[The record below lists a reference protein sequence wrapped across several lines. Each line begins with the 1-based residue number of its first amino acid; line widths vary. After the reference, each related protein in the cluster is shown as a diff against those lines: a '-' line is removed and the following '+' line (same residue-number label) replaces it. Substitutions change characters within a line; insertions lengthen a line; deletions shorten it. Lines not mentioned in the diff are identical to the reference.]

1 MMHLLRLIYSSAFL
15 YALLVVPCYGV
26 WLEGEG
32 QARIIDGQVDTA
44 RQQAIQAALITLMYR
59 GGASVKSL
67 QVVKS
72 GVLETDELTVRTNGE
87 VYDMKL
93 LVETIKED
101 QIMVKVTA
109 DIFPLNSCEKD
120 SYAKT
125 LFVGPFQ
132 LQKREHAQ
140 LGGIYRTP
148 EEVSRRVFHRFKQN
162 SKRVDARH
170 LMTQQIALD
179 GRYSHDLESQM
190 LTFARSLSEKFD
202 VQYILFGQI
211 VDMSSYN
218 ETSTNLLGISDTVK
232 QRNFQMKL
240 FVIDGINGETVLR
253 KNYGSNREW
262 PFDVTMKFDV
272 TGETFWSSDYGK
284 LIDSYIDQSVQDVED
299 SLYCRQSLAK
309 VVGIYNGQVVINIG
323 RVNGVRK
330 GDKFELVRQQYLMHL
345 DGGLKGPIFNA
356 DNTQL
361 TVVSVQSDR
370 AVLSTQRYSEMAN
383 IQIRD
388 VLVAVNQDPFA
399 LDDSIN

>member
-1 MMHLLRLIYSSAFL
+1 MSLLIRAGLTLVMLLGAVCPS
-15 YALLVVPCYGV
+15 YAV
-26 WLEGEG
+26 WFEGEG
-32 QARIIDGQVDTA
+32 QAKIRDGQVDVA
-44 RQQAIQAALITLMYR
+44 RQQAIKDALLTLMYR

-93 LVETIKED
+93 LVETINED
-101 QIMVKVTA
+101 QITVKVAA

-148 EEVSRRVFHRFKQN
+148 EEVSQRLFYRFKN
-162 SKRVDARH
+162 KSKRIDARH
-170 LMTQQIALD
+170 LMTRQIAFD
-179 GRYSHDLESQM
+179 GRYSNDIEPQM
-190 LTFARSLSEKFD
+190 LKVARSLSSQYD
-202 VQYILFGQI
+202 VQYILFGKI
-211 VDMSSYN
+211 IDMSSYN
-218 ETSTNLLGISDTVK
+218 ETTSNLLGINSTVK
-232 QRNFQMKL
+232 QRNFQL
-240 FVIDGINGETVLR
+240 RLYVIDGINGETILR
-253 KNYGSNREW
+253 KSYGSNREW
-262 PFDVTMKFDV
+262 PFDVTMKLDV

-284 LIDSYIDQSVQDVED
+284 LIDSYIDQSVVDVED
-299 SLYCRQSLAK
+299 ALYCRQSLAK
-309 VVGIYNGQVVINIG
+309 VVGLYNDQVVINIG
-323 RVNGVRK
+323 QTNGVRK

-345 DGGLKGPIFNA
+345 DGGLRGPIFNA
-356 DNTQL
+356 DDTQL

-370 AVLSTQRYSEMAN
+370 SVLRTERFSDMAN

-388 VLVAVNQDPFA
+388 VLVAVSDDPFA
-399 LDDSIN
+399 LTDNAN

>member
-1 MMHLLRLIYSSAFL
+1 MSKFLRVCVCLLTLMGINFPS
-15 YALLVVPCYGV
+15 YAI

-32 QARIIDGQVDTA
+32 QAKIVDGQVDKA
-44 RQQAIQAALITLMYR
+44 RQQAIQDALLTLMYR

-93 LVETIKED
+93 LVETIIDD
-101 QIMVKVTA
+101 QMTVKVAA
-109 DIFPLNSCEKD
+109 DIFPLNTCEKD

-140 LGGIYRTP
+140 LGGVYRTP
-148 EEVSRRVFHRFKQN
+148 EEVSQRLFHRFKSK

-170 LMTQQIALD
+170 LMTRQIAFD
-179 GRYSHDLESQM
+179 GRYANDIEPQM
-190 LTFARSLSEKFD
+190 LKVARSLSQQYD
-202 VQYILFGQI
+202 VQYILFGKI
-211 VDMSSYN
+211 NDMSSYN
-218 ETSTNLLGISDTVK
+218 ETTTNLLGMKNTVK
-232 QRNFQMKL
+232 LRNFQVKL
-240 FVIDGINGETVLR
+240 YVIDGINGETVLR

-262 PFDVTMKFDV
+262 PFDVTMKLDV
-272 TGETFWSSDYGK
+272 TGETFWSSEYGK
-284 LIDSYIDQSVQDVED
+284 LIDSYIDQSVSDVED
-299 SLYCRQSLAK
+299 ALYCRQSLAT
-309 VVGIYNGQVVINIG
+309 VVGLYNGQVVINIG
-323 RVNGVRK
+323 QTNGVRK

-345 DGGLKGPIFNA
+345 DGGLRGPIFNA
-356 DNTQL
+356 DQTQL

-370 AVLSTQRYSEMAN
+370 AVLATERYSDMAN

-388 VLVAVNQDPFA
+388 VLVAVTDDPFA
-399 LDDSIN
+399 LTESTQ